1 MVEKRNPKLS
11 IDLNVDQQFK
21 RVLIRNKNTL
31 ESLGSTSNK
40 YVQNISLMLD
50 RKKIVQQVKLS

>member
-21 RVLIRNKNTL
+21 KVLLRNKNTL

-40 YVQNISLMLD
+40 YV
-50 RKKIVQQVKLS
+50 